1 MKTLSMKS
9 CVRQAVDTL
18 HLAFVFLTRLPL
30 PRLREPVAPVGRALW
45 AAPVVGLTVGAGMAA
60 VWAGTQALG
69 LSGAVAAGLALG
81 AGLLL
86 TGGLHEDG
94 LADVADGF
102 WGSHRRERRLEI
114 LRDSR
119 LGTYGALVLVMVLG
133 LRWAALSGASL
144 PVGGLA
150 LLVAPALG
158 RATLPLTLA
167 LLPPA
172 RADGLGAGAGRMPG
186 WGVIVAWVLAG
197 GLAAALAG
205 AAGVQAATLA
215 ALLVLGWCWLAWR
228 KIGGQTG
235 DVLGAGAALAETL
248 CLIWL
253 TA

>member
-1 MKTLSMKS
+1 MIVS
-9 CVRQAVDTL
+9 VRQAADTL

-30 PRLREPVAPVGRALW
+30 PPLRGPVAPVGHALW
-45 AAPVVGLTVGAGMAA
+45 AAPLVGLVVGAGMAG
-60 VWAGTQALG
+60 VWAGALALG
-69 LSGAVAAGLALG
+69 LAAPVAAGLALG

-119 LGTYGALVLVMVLG
+119 LGTYGALALVMVLG
-133 LRWAALSGASL
+133 LRWAALSGASSVSAGVL
-144 PVGGLA
+144 V
-150 LLVAPALG
+150 LLVAPVLS

-172 RADGLGAGAGRMPG
+172 RTDGLGAGAGRMPG
-186 WGVIVAWVLAG
+186 WGVIVAWMLAS
-197 GLAAALAG
+197 GLAAAMTG
-205 AAGVQAATLA
+205 TIGVQAATLA
-215 ALLVLGWCWLAWR
+215 GLLTLGWCWLALR

-235 DVLGAGAALAETL
+235 DVLGAGVALAETL

-253 TA
+253 TT

>member
-1 MKTLSMKS
+1 MIVS
-9 CVRQAVDTL
+9 VRQAADTL

-30 PRLREPVAPVGRALW
+30 PPLRGPVAPVSHALW
-45 AAPVVGLTVGAGMAA
+45 AAPLVGLVVGAGMAG
-60 VWAGTQALG
+60 VWAGALALG
-69 LSGAVAAGLALG
+69 LAAPVAAGLALG

-119 LGTYGALVLVMVLG
+119 LGTYGALALVMVLG
-133 LRWAALSGASL
+133 LRWAALSGASSVSAGVL
-144 PVGGLA
+144 V
-150 LLVAPALG
+150 LLVAPVLS

-172 RADGLGAGAGRMPG
+172 RTDGLGAGAGRMPG
-186 WGVIVAWVLAG
+186 WGVIVAWMLAS
-197 GLAAALAG
+197 GLAAAMTG
-205 AAGVQAATLA
+205 TIGVQAVTLA
-215 ALLVLGWCWLAWR
+215 GLLTLGWCWLAWR

-235 DVLGAGAALAETL
+235 DVLGAGVALAETL

>member
-1 MKTLSMKS
+1 MTPF
-9 CVRQAVDTL
+9 VRQAVDTL

-30 PRLREPVAPVGRALW
+30 PRLREPVASVGLALW
-45 AAPVVGLTVGAGMAA
+45 AAPLVGVVIGAGMAA
-60 VWAGTQALG
+60 VWTVAHTAALT
-69 LSGAVAAGLALG
+69 APVAAGLALG
-81 AGLLL
+81 TGLLL

-119 LGTYGALVLVMVLG
+119 LGTYGALALILILG
-133 LRWAALSGASL
+133 LRWAALSGASV
-144 PVGGLA
+144 PGGALA

-172 RADGLGAGAGRMPG
+172 RSDGLGAGAGKMPG
-186 WGVIVAWVLAG
+186 WGVLVAWALAAGIAMTATGGG
-197 GLAAALAG
+197 GL
-205 AAGVQAATLA
+205 QAATA
-215 ALLVLGWCWLAWR
+215 AGGLVLGWSWLAWR

-253 TA
+253 VAPGH